1 MSEESLQVIESWEVV
16 GAGAEKVTE
25 EAIAKV
31 NEEARQARQVAQQ
44 LIQDKAK
51 NAEFAEFLTFLLW
64 EISNDEIIS
73 ALYDAFF
80 ITIDPKTNTTY
91 LRKTMNTIVVIW
103 LFYPFYVAEAEHFG
117 VAKHFSSF
125 LPETPLTIR
134 KYMHYL
140 GQLSTKYHDNIPVN
154 QPRFIDLLVL
164 IVREYLRNVEDFPV
178 LSEDMGVEEQK
189 MAIRKAL
196 S

>member
-1 MSEESLQVIESWEVV
+1 
-16 GAGAEKVTE
+16 
-25 EAIAKV
+25 
-31 NEEARQARQVAQQ
+31 
-44 LIQDKAK
+44 
-51 NAEFAEFLTFLLW
+51 
-64 EISNDEIIS
+64 
-73 ALYDAFF
+73 
-80 ITIDPKTNTTY
+80 
-91 LRKTMNTIVVIW
+91 
-103 LFYPFYVAEAEHFG
+103 
-117 VAKHFSSF
+117 
-125 LPETPLTIR
+125 
-134 KYMHYL
+134 MHYL